1 MAKKL
6 TKKHKLENY
15 DTIFEELRVSNDE
28 LKQERQEG
36 EAKDKKN
43 GELNLEV
50 WELSASL
57 EKEKETSKVLRAAN
71 NEKQSQIDKQETK
84 KLAEAFER
92 GEKEYGN
99 RESLWETTVFWVV
112 LSFLPIL
119 IIILFSF
126 EYFQVALQT
135 RISFLSPSVLAAFFI
150 WFCVKQYSFYRNLRV
165 DMNHRKILAQS
176 YYNVLRSSEDQ
187 DISPILAEKVVEFLV
202 TPPHT
207 KEDKM
212 GTPLESILKSA
223 STIHGG

>member
-36 EAKDKKN
+36 EAKNKKIV
-43 GELNLEV
+43 ELDLEILD
-50 WELSASL
+50 LSASL
-57 EKEKETSKVLRAAN
+57 EKEEKTSKVLRAAN
-71 NEKQSQIDKQETK
+71 NEKQSQIDEQETK
-84 KLAEAFER
+84 KMAEAFER
-92 GEKEYGN
+92 GEKEYGK
-99 RESLWETTVFWVV
+99 RESLWEKTVLKVV
-112 LSFLPIL
+112 KYFLPIL
-119 IIILFSF
+119 IAILFSF
-126 EYFQVALQT
+126 ELLQAPLET
-135 RISFLSPSVLAAFFI
+135 RISFIPLSILAAFFI

-187 DISPILAEKVVEFLV
+187 DIRPLLAEKVVEFLV

-212 GTPLESILKSA
+212 GTPLGSIIK
-223 STIHGG
+223 STIQGG